1 METQHRKK
9 RQRTTG
15 PSFILP
21 PAKKSRTDVTVELLS
36 QILKELKDQRQLI
49 EDLAVNQQKLQRD
62 QDAIRSTVSE
72 ISKAMGLQETPSRLV
87 QPPQARARGR

>member
-15 PSFILP
+15 PSYILP

-49 EDLAVNQQKLQRD
+49 EELAVNQQKLQRD
-62 QDAIRSTVSE
+62 QDAMRTTVSE
-72 ISKAMGLQETPSRLV
+72 ISKAMGLQETPSPM
-87 QPPQARARGR
+87 PPEYNYYA